1 MVTCPRPTCSSC
13 RTPTPTPRRR
23 RPTTTLRLS
32 SRSCRSPSATTSG
45 GDNNRDGQ
53 QTAGEPVEA
62 EMTVNLIKGGQVV
75 ATTKTDAN
83 GYYAFKDLYP
93 NTAYTVE
100 FVKPDGSSFT
110 TQTVG
115 AVETDSNPD
124 VVTGKA
130 DVTTPKTG
138 SNLTEATKA
147 DDPTIDAGL
156 VKLNLN
162 LEKLLVTAGPFI
174 PKQEVTFTLTPHN
187 DGPSDALAGWSVTEV
202 VPSQLTFVK
211 MEGAG
216 YTCIDTTC
224 TADSILAAG
233 AYGNPITVTATI
245 NRDALGDIHNVA
257 YVSPSANEIVE
268 TNVLEVPD
276 TNTDTSTSPTDNDSQ
291 AFLKVQ
297 PVSIGDYVLVG
308 RRS

>member
-1 MVTCPRPTCSSC
+1 MYKRQHNDGPVAALAGWSVTEVVPSQLTFVSMTGDDYDCTGVTCVAK
-13 RTPTPTPRRR
+13 
-23 RPTTTLRLS
+23 
-32 SRSCRSPSATTSG
+32 SPLAAGADGKSITVTATVNADVLGKIHNVAYVAPVSGDVPETNVLVVPDTNTDTSATQTDNDAQAELEVVPVSIG
-45 GDNNRDGQ
+45 DYVWWDNNRDGQ

-162 LEKLLVTAGPFI
+162 LEKLLVTAGPF
-174 PKQEVTFTLTPHN
+174 L
-187 DGPSDALAGWSVTEV
+187 SL
-202 VPSQLTFVK
+202 
-211 MEGAG
+211 
-216 YTCIDTTC
+216 
-224 TADSILAAG
+224 
-233 AYGNPITVTATI
+233 
-245 NRDALGDIHNVA
+245 IH
-257 YVSPSANEIVE
+257 I
-268 TNVLEVPD
+268 
-276 TNTDTSTSPTDNDSQ
+276 
-291 AFLKVQ
+291 
-297 PVSIGDYVLVG
+297 
-308 RRS
+308 